1 MSSRF
6 FPLPVKEITRETPDC
21 VSIAFTVPEEWKELF
36 RFQAGQY
43 LNLRTVIDGAEIR
56 RSYSICKAPFEQELR
71 VAVKKTPGGLFSTF
85 ANDHLRAGTVLEVM
99 PPQGKFTCSITPGQ
113 KKHYVAIAAGSGI
126 TPVISIIKQVL
137 YEEPFSSFTL
147 VYGNRNRHSVI
158 FFEELEALKNKFMKR
173 FSLIHVF
180 SREKTDTGISFGRID
195 RDKLLALD
203 RLIDYNT
210 ADELFICG
218 PEELIL
224 TAKDFFEQ
232 RGFNRQH
239 IHFELFT
246 TGAAKKQPT
255 ATTSSQP
262 GGPASHITVQLDGRT
277 FSFDIPLS
285 SDTTILDAAAAQGA
299 DVPYACKGG
308 VCCTCK
314 AKLLEGEVS
323 MDVHWGLDHEEIEQG
338 YILTCQA
345 HPKTETVVVDFD
357 VK

>member
-6 FPLPVKEITRETPDC
+6 FPLPVKDITRETPDC
-21 VSIAFTVPEEWKELF
+21 VSIAFTVPDEWKELF
-36 RFQAGQY
+36 RYQAGQY
-43 LNLRTVIDGAEIR
+43 LNLCVVIDGAEVR

-71 VAVKKTPGGLFSTF
+71 VAVKKTIGGLFSTY
-85 ANDHLRAGTVLEVM
+85 ANDQLLAGTVLEVM
-99 PPQGKFTCSITPGQ
+99 PPQGKFTCSIKAGQ
-113 KKHYVAIAAGSGI
+113 KKHYVAFAAGSGI

-137 YEEPFSSFTL
+137 HEEPLSSFTL

-158 FFEELEALKNKFMKR
+158 FFEELEALKNKYMNR

-180 SREKTDTGISFGRID
+180 SREKTDSSISFGRID
-195 RDKLLALD
+195 RDKLNALD
-203 RLIDYNT
+203 RLIDYST

-246 TGAAKKQPT
+246 TGGAKKQH
-255 ATTSSQP
+255 TTTTQSQS
-262 GGPASHITVQLDGRT
+262 GGPASHITVQLDGRS
-277 FSFDIPLS
+277 FSFDIPFS

-345 HPKTETVVVDFD
+345 HPKTEIVVVDYD